1 VMVLAFIVNKTRQS
15 PDRNRIPAAPLSA
28 FTSPIPVSA
37 NAVNLRSICA
47 RVAAESLRHWR
58 TAADVNSIY
67 FTDRQSHIAMNKST
81 IKSRNAISER
91 RRRVTQDLGVARR
104 SAIA

>member
-1 VMVLAFIVNKTRQS
+1 MVLALIVNNTRQS

-28 FTSPIPVSA
+28 FTSPTPVSA

-58 TAADVNSIY
+58 TATGHAG
-67 FTDRQSHIAMNKST
+67 F
-81 IKSRNAISER
+81 R
-91 RRRVTQDLGVARR
+91 RRTTFRDSLIGNAVLSPLTTPGF
-104 SAIA
+104 SAFPDFDEQTTPDPAHRG